1 MKTIEEVKKAV
12 DEGKLVFWS
21 NSLYEVKYWKI
32 NDQYVVLCTSNDCAW
47 GLNFADVKDCYIEEV
62 KK

>member
-12 DEGKLVFWS
+12 DQGKLVNWS

-32 NDQYVVLCTSNDCAW
+32 PDEYVVLCTSNNYAT
-47 GLNFADVKDCYIEEV
+47 GLNLADVKDCYIEEV